1 MEKKNAFNQIL
12 AVAGVVLVW
21 FPLLAPVLFM
31 LAGLIRSGMFRFDYL
46 MPAELFPFALAGG
59 LILLWAALRAKIWV
73 KLIAWGLGGAVVL
86 LLGSQGLAL
95 VTGLANGTTEPGG
108 WAWALVVV
116 ALVGF
121 VLALVAVGVGGA
133 LLLRAVFKKEGLA
146 ESSR

>member
-31 LAGLIRSGMFRFDYL
+31 LAGFIRSGRFRFDYL